1 VVSNFDHVTIVVE
14 DVDAAIGFF
23 ALLDFTVDKSVV
35 ISGPVMEQYMGVA
48 GIEAD
53 HVTLVIPD
61 ADPRQEVQLLHYLA
75 PPVQSDDGSG
85 DLGRIGFSHVC
96 FRVADLD
103 ATVRRLV
110 EAGVQL
116 RNEPMVFHDRKL
128 VFVRGPSDVV
138 VELAEW
144 I

>member
-1 VVSNFDHVTIVVE
+1 MVSNFDHVTLVVT
-14 DVDAAIGFF
+14 DVEAALEFF
-23 ALLDFTVDKSVV
+23 ALLGFELDKSVV
-35 ISGPVMEQYMGVA
+35 ISGPLMEQYMGIA
-48 GIEAD
+48 GLEAD
-53 HVTLVIPD
+53 HITLVIPD
-61 ADPRQEVQLLHYLA
+61 ADPRQEVQLLHFLA
-75 PPVQSDDGSG
+75 PPVQPDAGSG

-96 FRVADLD
+96 FRVPDLD
-103 ATVRRLV
+103 AAVRRLV

-116 RNEPMVFHDRKL
+116 RNEPMEFHDRKL